1 MQRALEKVAFL
12 PFGYLID
19 KWRWSVFSRE
29 TSPFNMNDKWWELRW
44 VVTSPYNVEQTNEKM
59 RPLKIQCVYQYT
71 SRIKNMKTLCI
82 DLIRT
87 F

>member
-1 MQRALEKVAFL
+1 MVAFFHLFVRPFRFIYRYVSSFLISEADINFLMQRALEKVAFL

-19 KWRWSVFSRE
+19 K
-29 TSPFNMNDKWWELRW
+29 
-44 VVTSPYNVEQTNEKM
+44 
-59 RPLKIQCVYQYT
+59 
-71 SRIKNMKTLCI
+71 RIKNMKTLCI